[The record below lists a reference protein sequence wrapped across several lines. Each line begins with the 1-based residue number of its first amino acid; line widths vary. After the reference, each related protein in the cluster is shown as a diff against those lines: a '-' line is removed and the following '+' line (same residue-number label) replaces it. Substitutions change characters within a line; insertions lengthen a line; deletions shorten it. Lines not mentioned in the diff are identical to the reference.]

1 MLQVPLRV
9 LVGTLYSAEKE
20 FMESRNSAL
29 KQQYCRVDHYV
40 IKDLN
45 EYDAHNL
52 LWKVLN
58 SRTDSYD
65 LFVKLDADTIL
76 GKLNLFHTV
85 HERLISKSL
94 DGIQLSLLDYY
105 SQSSIYGLGIFLPR
119 VRFMQSRS
127 RLFADRAIDRQKF
140 KIGRNQD
147 IGFLEDA
154 GFHCSYPSAE
164 QSYRY
169 GLHRWKK
176 GQLDLMRLVLQ
187 NWILERDSARGWALI
202 GAIMAEKKRFISVN
216 YGGQNFQKIAS
227 LLKSKSDLERW
238 ISQNIHCLNLGLKSS
253 IT

>member
-1 MLQVPLRV
+1 MLQVTLRV

-29 KQQYCRVDHYV
+29 KQQYCRVEHYV

-45 EYDAHNL
+45 EFEAHNL

-76 GKLNLFHTV
+76 SKSSLFHTV
-85 HERLISKSL
+85 HERLISKNL
-94 DGIQLSLLDYY
+94 DGIQLSLFDYY
-105 SQSSIYGLGIFLPR
+105 SQSSIYGLGIFLPN
-119 VRFMQSRS
+119 VRFKQSRS
-127 RLFADRAIDRQKF
+127 RLFADRAIDRHMF
-140 KIGRNQD
+140 KIGQNQD
-147 IGFLEDA
+147 IDFLEDA
-154 GFHCSYPSAE
+154 GLHCSYPSAE

-176 GQLDLMRLVLQ
+176 GQVDLIRLVLQ
-187 NWILERDSARGWALI
+187 NWITERDSARGWALI
-202 GAIMAEKKRFISVN
+202 GAIMAEKKRYISVN
-216 YGGQNFQKIAS
+216 YGGQSFQEIAS
-227 LLKSKSDLERW
+227 LLTSKSDLESW
-238 ISQNIHCLNLGLKSS
+238 LCQNINFLNLELKPS